1 MSLKV
6 PGVIYP
12 EVNQYPAGANSAR
25 TAGIVNQNASVAKQ
39 TNLLKTANG
48 GGNRGG
54 NRGSRKKHTYFYG
67 GQIAV
72 PQFNVLYNEPGTGGQ
87 TVNNNVIGTT
97 QLGSSSAKS
106 SSFDVCIGQ
115 GPACTAQVI
124 QSQKGGQK
132 GGLKWGCYSGGIKRK
147 KTTKRRKIRKPRKT
161 RNTRK
166 TRKTK
171 KSRRQ

>member
-1 MSLKV
+1 MSLNI

-25 TAGIVNQNASVAKQ
+25 TAGIVNQNASVEKQ

-48 GGNRGG
+48 GGNK
-54 NRGSRKKHTYFYG
+54 GSRKKHTYFYG

-97 QLGSSSAKS
+97 QLGASSAKS
-106 SSFDVCIGQ
+106 SSFDACIGQ

-124 QSQKGGQK
+124 KTQK

-147 KTTKRRKIRKPRKT
+147 TKKTTKRRKIKK
-161 RNTRK
+161 TRK

-171 KSRRQ
+171 KTKKSRRQ